1 MRASMFL
8 AVAAG
13 VLSPAYAQVVGKAFG
28 MAAGTT
34 GGGSATPAVPADI
47 KQLAAWLADS
57 TPRVIL
63 IDREFNFIGSEGTA
77 TSVGCENKDCPVSKG
92 GQDYIGTLS
101 CGDTSRM
108 NPIASVKYDTAGT
121 KPMPVGSNK
130 SLVGVG
136 NKGVIVGK
144 GLRII
149 GSKNIIIQNIHF
161 TNINPKSVWGGDALT
176 LGNTD
181 NIWIDHNKFS
191 LVGRQFMVSG
201 WDAAGRVTVSNN
213 EFDGA
218 TKWSASC
225 NGQHYWALLF
235 IGAKDLFTFS
245 GNWLH
250 DISGRAPHYGTDKNG
265 ATNVFHA
272 VNNLFENMSGHAF
285 DIEPATWSLLDGNVF
300 KGVKQPVTPQSTP
313 RANSIYIQDKGTAC
327 VSAIGRACQPN
338 QRDSTSGTLPAIEE
352 TDALTQLRK
361 DAGANIAPA
370 KPASGVEASVKAN
383 AGVGKINA
391 GTTTPA
397 PAPKPTTTTAAAPK
411 PTATT
416 PSTVGSGTVAL
427 WGQCGGSGW
436 TGATT
441 CAQGTCKVQNQWFS
455 QCL

>member
-1 MRASMFL
+1 MRASIFL

-34 GGGSATPAVPADI
+34 GGGSATPAAPADI

-77 TSVGCENKDCPVSKG
+77 TSAGCENKDCPVSKG

-101 CGDTSRM
+101 CGDTARM

-130 SLVGVG
+130 SIIGVG
-136 NKGVIVGK
+136 NKGAIVGK

-191 LVGRQFMVSG
+191 LVGRQFIVSG

-218 TKWSASC
+218 TKWTSSP
-225 NGQHYWALLF
+225 
-235 IGAKDLFTFS
+235 S
-245 GNWLH
+245 
-250 DISGRAPHYGTDKNG
+250 RATGCT
-265 ATNVFHA
+265 T
-272 VNNLFENMSGHAF
+272 S
-285 DIEPATWSLLDGNVF
+285 
-300 KGVKQPVTPQSTP
+300 
-313 RANSIYIQDKGTAC
+313 RAA
-327 VSAIGRACQPN
+327 R
-338 QRDSTSGTLPAIEE
+338 R
-352 TDALTQLRK
+352 
-361 DAGANIAPA
+361 
-370 KPASGVEASVKAN
+370 
-383 AGVGKINA
+383 
-391 GTTTPA
+391 
-397 PAPKPTTTTAAAPK
+397 TTAPTRTAP
-411 PTATT
+411 PMSST
-416 PSTVGSGTVAL
+416 PSTTSLRT
-427 WGQCGGSGW
+427 
-436 TGATT
+436 
-441 CAQGTCKVQNQWFS
+441 
-455 QCL
+455 

>member
-8 AVAAG
+8 AVAVG

-47 KQLAAWLADS
+47 KH

-101 CGDTSRM
+101 CGDTARM

-121 KPMPVGSNK
+121 KPMQVGSNK

-161 TNINPKSVWGGDALT
+161 TNINPKSVWGRRCPDAGQHGT
-176 LGNTD
+176 TSGSTTTSSPSSAASS
-181 NIWIDHNKFS
+181 WS
-191 LVGRQFMVSG
+191 RAGTPPAVSPC
-201 WDAAGRVTVSNN
+201 RTTR
-213 EFDGA
+213 FDGA

-225 NGQHYWALLF
+225 NGQHYWALP
-235 IGAKDLFTFS
+235 
-245 GNWLH
+245 LH
-250 DISGRAPHYGTDKNG
+250 RRPRTSSPSRETGCTTSSGRAPHYGTYKNG
-265 ATNVFHA
+265 ATNGP
-272 VNNLFENMSGHAF
+272 S
-285 DIEPATWSLLDGNVF
+285 S
-300 KGVKQPVTPQSTP
+300 PVTRSP
-313 RANSIYIQDKGTAC
+313 RPAPTALHPGTRGTAC